1 MNRTSYLTCQKLLR
15 VQRKAE
21 IMGGGDWPG
30 KSVNAPVETLYPNLV
45 AEMGWGFPWLR
56 LPAEFAGVSQEIMA
70 AVLEDNE
77 ELSALELRRLSRYL
91 SVPVGYL
98 TAPEMS
104 FVGPATNKGKARKR
118 VLADLLKQADGLD
131 FWQWRVENVLS
142 SLEDGKAIT
151 YACYRCAVK
160 ELSDAIDRNQ
170 RAQHRPRSTRRRAA
184 V

>member
-77 ELSALELRRLSRYL
+77 ELSCLELLRLGRYL
-91 SVPVGYL
+91 GVPVGYL
-98 TAPEMS
+98 AAPDMS
-104 FVGPATNKGKARKR
+104 FVDPSTNKGKARR
-118 VLADLLKQADGLD
+118 RYLADLLKQAEGLD
-131 FWQWRVENVLS
+131 LWRAELVLS
-142 SLEDGKAIT
+142 SLREGRAVT
-151 YACYRCAVK
+151 YASYRCAIK